1 MRKIKFNQKLSNNR
15 SWKKCLGLICIL
27 GVCLASI
34 VFLVSF
40 FQEKKHVSAHPAS
53 TIELGSGD
61 AKFTVPLDATQL
73 EEQVLR
79 DLGAQFDGYVQ
90 GSDTVPVLNKE
101 NVSAY
106 GSERAASGADIGV
119 KIQSIEETENGNYFV
134 LFQIAG
140 NAVGGITRTAVY
152 DKEGNE
158 LASNSIG
165 TRHNVYL
172 RVGTKIYNRSN
183 NTFLVT
189 TFNNTW
195 FRYTVNDTSSPVTID
210 RYQYPAGIVTGNP
223 NDALEIDTH
232 AIIDQF
238 SDYSNDALIHG
249 RSYPGHSV
257 FKGIHR
263 KRVSIGSMDTSGWET
278 GGFNSGSTYQYTL
291 ESLLMYEEL
300 NLGETQG
307 ANISSVSG
315 SDIYKSGNYIFGPIH
330 YAGYQQGNR
339 KIQETFQIFDTT
351 VNVQERGDI
360 NSGMTNPILKKRVY
374 QHRTIEQIRSDIA
387 NNNPHSYRVIKNMC
401 DNEYIYFTVD
411 NQIETQL
418 IRVDLNTYT
427 DEVIKA
433 YPRATNI
440 NFFKNTDGTFS
451 YYGTT
456 TSLTGEFASNYYPA
470 NPTIGSHFFV
480 NGTVEGIT
488 GSADDLDIRS
498 LRAFEVDGSISA
510 DYALEGQDNKIFI
523 GGITNDFDIF
533 PNQTYTIDE
542 GPQGIY
548 LNPAGNPSSNC
559 GFIGTLNINDD
570 YAPIISS
577 DKNILVDITDK
588 AVTNPVATN
597 YREWNTLDR
606 WLITG
611 SKNGTITDSSAIKV
625 YDYFDSNDSSI
636 AGTSAEREE
645 WLQKRINR
653 NPKDISASIQWKSLG
668 FDASKTGPQLVTYFV
683 TDTQNQP
690 AATSRWVNSK
700 TPQTEVEDEYML
712 DAQNFHIPLNRLN
725 TSIPETSKVEKFK
738 ELAKTKAWNTEDHD
752 ENTGD
757 QGYGLDEDGTD
768 SNKISGKVG
777 IDEDQLDVLRN
788 AKVAKPYPVDV
799 TYKPENGVSLTNRVW
814 VFVTTTNTLPNNE
827 NDSPEDTNGMVFY
840 ADDYSIPFRLRGGHN
855 AQNVRERGNVR
866 VYDYFDTTHETDS
879 TLDNGELPTLAD
891 STKNPEDLNV
901 RLINEIQG
909 ALSPGVVPQIV
920 EYVWKEN
927 TDNHHT
933 KDVAMTGHL
942 NVTLTGD
949 ALLHVRQVVLDPS
962 AELVIPQEG
971 YVKIENRLLG
981 QVDTEPT
988 YQTNKIVNT
997 QEQADSLSFTTF
1009 AVSVDHLANDEDEI
1023 LLSLVV
1029 PENYHYVGQFVSH
1042 GISDPNGQS
1051 HDQGHQSLAL
1061 GQAIIDKGTIISPL
1075 ENSEFWITF
1084 YIKPNEDDAG
1094 NQKAIQPYSWD
1105 YKKNDLGKI
1114 KTK

>member
-1 MRKIKFNQKLSNNR
+1 M
-15 SWKKCLGLICIL
+15 LGIL
-27 GVCLASI
+27 LVSI
-34 VFLVSF
+34 VVLLNSF
-40 FQEKKHVSAHPAS
+40 QKKEKVSAHPTS
-53 TIELGSGD
+53 SINLGSGNTEFKVPID
-61 AKFTVPLDATQL
+61 AVDL
-73 EEQVLR
+73 EEQALKE
-79 DLGAQFDGYVQ
+79 LTTQFDGYVQ
-90 GSDTVPVLNKE
+90 QPGETIPILTKE
-101 NVSAY
+101 NVEAFW
-106 GSERAASGADIGV
+106 SESIDKGGRLQGV
-119 KIQSIEETENGNYFV
+119 GWSVKDVQQTIEGNYFV
-134 LFQIAG
+134 LLG
-140 NAVGGITRTAVY
+140 GSGTGVGGIIGVCVINPSGVCIY
-152 DKEGNE
+152 KDMQGD
-158 LASNSIG
+158 LNSTVDRVDTKLYSIDNG
-165 TRHNVYL
+165 TNFL
-172 RVGTKIYNRSN
+172 VGTSGGSNYYKYMLDETTDPISVTREKVTVNGNNKPQTTLGVGYLTIADSSSN
-183 NTFLVT
+183 NNRQTSIAGTVYFDNRNAYNANPCLRFRVPIATMSINGWNNVNPSFTHSTQYEYSLENYIPAGANNPVGNASYGYLDVIST
-189 TFNNTW
+189 TITENHV
-195 FRYTVNDTSSPVTID
+195 YGV
-210 RYQYPAGIVTGNP
+210 YQYFAGSQG
-223 NDALEIDTH
+223 
-232 AIIDQF
+232 
-238 SDYSNDALIHG
+238 
-249 RSYPGHSV
+249 
-257 FKGIHR
+257 
-263 KRVSIGSMDTSGWET
+263 
-278 GGFNSGSTYQYTL
+278 
-291 ESLLMYEEL
+291 
-300 NLGETQG
+300 GETQ
-307 ANISSVSG
+307 
-315 SDIYKSGNYIFGPIH
+315 
-330 YAGYQQGNR
+330 R
-339 KIQETFQIFDTT
+339 TFQIFDKNDIDNSNGRPMIRRKVLYNSTRQSNGKLHVVEELCTEDEVYIFSTEETESKLIRIELGGQYTQETVKVYPRDTVLNFVKNPDDQTKVFYFGSTSSLQGEFEHRVLSTT
-351 VNVQERGDI
+351 IQGNSFYVQGVLDQNFDRQSLYAFTIDGTISPDFMKQGNGGALI
-360 NSGMTNPILKKRVY
+360 FG
-374 QHRTIEQIRSDIA
+374 RTIST
-387 NNNPHSYRVIKNMC
+387 NNL
-401 DNEYIYFTVD
+401 FVD
-411 NQIETQL
+411 EHHKIGETGT
-418 IRVDLNTYT
+418 ITST
-427 DEVIKA
+427 DEEPGEICLEAFMGFVKAKDDYPPVIKA
-433 YPRATNI
+433 E
-440 NFFKNTDGTFS
+440 K
-451 YYGTT
+451 
-456 TSLTGEFASNYYPA
+456 
-470 NPTIGSHFFV
+470 
-480 NGTVEGIT
+480 
-488 GSADDLDIRS
+488 
-498 LRAFEVDGSISA
+498 SIS
-510 DYALEGQDNKIFI
+510 L
-523 GGITNDFDIF
+523 
-533 PNQTYTIDE
+533 
-542 GPQGIY
+542 
-548 LNPAGNPSSNC
+548 
-559 GFIGTLNINDD
+559 
-570 YAPIISS
+570 
-577 DKNILVDITDK
+577 DITD
-588 AVTNPVATN
+588 VDL
-597 YREWNTLDR
+597 RNTDKNTFNWTCLDN

-611 SKNGTITDSSAIKV
+611 RKNGTLADSSNDDAVRV
-625 YDYFDSNDSSI
+625 YDTMDSEN
-636 AGTSAEREE
+636 TSLGQE
-645 WLQKRINR
+645 WIEMRINR
-653 NPKDISASIQWKSLG
+653 NPRDIDADIEWSKLG
-668 FDASKTGPQLVTYFV
+668 FDIDEVGPQRVTYFI
-683 TDTQNQP
+683 TDSESQTTT
-690 AATSRWVNSK
+690 TSRWINAK
-700 TPQTEVEDEYML
+700 TFQTIETDDYAL
-712 DAQNFHIPLNRLN
+712 DAQNFHIPL
-725 TSIPETSKVEKFK
+725 TGIDAAIPEAFKVEKFK

-768 SNKISGKVG
+768 SNKISGKVE

-949 ALLHVRQVVLDPS
+949 ALLHVRQVVLNPS
-962 AELVIPQEG
+962 AKLVIPQEG

-988 YQTNKIVNT
+988 YQTNKIINT